1 VLVMNAG
8 RITGER
14 PIEACTEAELG
25 MLMAQ
30 SHRPVLEKAA

>member
-1 VLVMNAG
+1 MNAG

-14 PIEACTEAELG
+14 AIEDCTEADLG

-30 SHRPVLEKAA
+30 DHRPALVEAA

>member
-14 PIEACTEAELG
+14 PIEACTEADLG
-25 MLMAQ
+25 LLMGE
-30 SHRPVLEKAA
+30 SHRPARVEAA